1 MPDPFASFRE
11 ELADKY
17 AIEREIG
24 RGGMATVYL
33 AQDLK
38 HDRQVAVKVLL
49 PELSTSLG
57 TQRFLREVKIA
68 AGLQHPHILPIY
80 DSGEAAGLL
89 YYVMPY
95 VEGHTLRDR
104 LDRETQLPIDES
116 LQIIRDVAN
125 ALSYAHKRGIV
136 HRDIKPEN
144 ILISEGYPVVAD
156 FGIARALSEAGGDK
170 LTQTGVAIGTPA
182 YMSPEQV
189 REGAQVDGRSD
200 LYSLGCVLY
209 EMLAGQPP
217 FTGATPQVIMARHAL
232 DPVPPLRTVRG
243 TVPESVE
250 RAVAQS
256 LAKVP
261 ADRFTSGEQLIQA
274 LSTQLGVER
283 LDLATPPTGEVA
295 PSFFS
300 ELRRRRVYHAAVIYL
315 VIGLGI
321 VEAADVTFPVLG
333 LPDWMMTLVV
343 VSVLLGFPV
352 TLVVSWMFDLTSK
365 GFRRTSP
372 WGMRGVTVMP
382 PSTRGTG
389 FQSPP
394 GTGVVSPPPATFEHV
409 PAGTTLRIT
418 PDLDRVEEVPA
429 TPPYGAPVAGPV
441 VKEPSALLTSKVGL
455 TSLLALAFFFNWVET
470 ALETRIAGDS
480 ALVTE
485 IRHQTAHAVHWL
497 EANLSFEYHDVT
509 NSIAT
514 IGYSSSYFVLFPLLL
529 VAVGM
534 ALARRP
540 DIRPFRVFSL
550 AVLIN
555 YALCLPF
562 FVLFPIPE
570 RWAYSE
576 SGAML
581 LSDKW
586 SSQLIEA
593 FRPISGLDNCFP
605 SFHVS
610 LTVVIILVALLYRL
624 RLRYSVLALGATVIL
639 STFVLGIHW
648 IADIIAGLAVGALS
662 VMLALRLDH
671 KIPDDVWQFMDIGL
685 GDTGP
690 TPDG

>member
-1 MPDPFASFRE
+1 MPDPFAQFRE

-38 HDRQVAVKVLL
+38 HDRRVAVKVLL

-95 VEGHTLRDR
+95 VEGLTLRQR

-116 LQIIRDVAN
+116 LQIVRDVAN

-156 FGIARALSEAGGDK
+156 FGIARALTEAGGDR

-250 RAVAQS
+250 RAVARS

-261 ADRFTSGEQLIQA
+261 ADRFTSGEQLILA
-274 LSTQLGVER
+274 LVTQPGLEK
-283 LDLATPPTGEVA
+283 LALATPPTGESA
-295 PSFFS
+295 PSLFS
-300 ELRRRRVYHAAVIYL
+300 ELRRRRVYHTAALYV

-321 VEAADVTFPVLG
+321 LEAASITFPQLG
-333 LPDWMMTLVV
+333 LPPWMLTLVV
-343 VSVLLGFPV
+343 VGALLGFPV
-352 TLVVSWMFDLTSK
+352 ALVLAWMYDLTLQ
-365 GFRRTSP
+365 GLRRTGPAQMMS
-372 WGMRGVTVMP
+372 TP
-382 PSTRGTG
+382 PTYLGTR
-389 FQSPP
+389 SPP
-394 GTGVVSPPPATFEHV
+394 GAGVASPPPGTLGQTA
-409 PAGTTLRIT
+409 AGTTLRIT
-418 PDLDRVEEVPA
+418 PDLERVEEVPT
-429 TPPYGAPVAGPV
+429 TPTYGVPAAPVVRETSP
-441 VKEPSALLTSKVGL
+441 LLTSKVGL
-455 TSLLALAFFFNWVET
+455 TSLLALAFFVNWAET
-470 ALETRIAGDS
+470 MLETRIAGNS
-480 ALVTE
+480 AAVTE
-485 IRHQTAHAVHWL
+485 LRHQTAHAIHWL

-514 IGYSSSYFVLFPLLL
+514 IGYSSSYFILFPLLL
-529 VAVGM
+529 IAVGI

-562 FVLFPIPE
+562 FILFPVPE

-610 LTVVIILVALLYRL
+610 MTVVLILVAVLYRM
-624 RLRYSVLALGATVIL
+624 RLRYGVLALGATVIL

-648 IADIIAGLAVGALS
+648 IADIIAGLAVGMLS

-671 KIPDDVWQFMDIGL
+671 RIPDDAWQFVDIAL
-685 GDTGP
+685 EDTGP
-690 TPDG
+690 TPDV

>member
-1 MPDPFASFRE
+1 
-11 ELADKY
+11 
-17 AIEREIG
+17 
-24 RGGMATVYL
+24 
-33 AQDLK
+33 
-38 HDRQVAVKVLL
+38 
-49 PELSTSLG
+49 
-57 TQRFLREVKIA
+57 
-68 AGLQHPHILPIY
+68 
-80 DSGEAAGLL
+80 
-89 YYVMPY
+89 
-95 VEGHTLRDR
+95 
-104 LDRETQLPIDES
+104 
-116 LQIIRDVAN
+116 VAN

-156 FGIARALSEAGGDK
+156 FGIARALSEAGGNK

-189 REGAQVDGRSD
+189 SEGAQVDGRSD

-250 RAVAQS
+250 RAVAQT

-261 ADRFTSGEQLIQA
+261 ADRFTSGEQLILA
-274 LSTQLGVER
+274 LSMQPGMER
-283 LDLATPPTGEVA
+283 LDLATPLTGGVA

-300 ELRRRRVYHAAVIYL
+300 ELRRRRVYHAAIIYL

-321 VEAADVTFPVLG
+321 VEAADITFPVLG
-333 LPDWMMTLVV
+333 LPDWMMNLVV
-343 VSVLLGFPV
+343 VGALFGFPV
-352 TLVVSWMFDLTSK
+352 TLVVSWMYDLTSK

-372 WGMRGVTVMP
+372 WGITATP
-382 PSTRGTG
+382 PGTLGTG
-389 FQSPP
+389 YRSPLGTGYPSPP
-394 GTGVVSPPPATFEHV
+394 GTGAASPPPSTFEQV
-409 PAGTTLRIT
+409 PVGTTARIT
-418 PDLDRVEEVPA
+418 PDLDRLQEIPA
-429 TPPYGAPVAGPV
+429 TPPYGAAAAPV

-455 TSLLALAFFFNWVET
+455 TSLLALAFFVNWLET
-470 ALETRIAGDS
+470 TLETRIAGSS
-480 ALVTE
+480 AAVTE
-485 IRHQTAHAVHWL
+485 LRHHAANAIHWL
-497 EANLSFEYHDVT
+497 EGNLSFEYHDVT

-514 IGYSSSYFVLFPLLL
+514 IGYSSSYFILFPVLLI
-529 VAVGM
+529 VVGIV
-534 ALARRP
+534 LARRP
-540 DIRPFRVFSL
+540 EIRPFRVFSL
-550 AVLIN
+550 SVLIN

-562 FVLFPIPE
+562 FILFPVPE

-648 IADIIAGLAVGALS
+648 IADVIAGLAVGALS
-662 VMLALRLDH
+662 VMLALRIDH
-671 KIPDDVWQFMDIGL
+671 RIPDDVWQFMDIAL
-685 GDTGP
+685 EDAGP
-690 TPDG
+690 THDG

>member
-1 MPDPFASFRE
+1 MTVMPDPIDQFRE
-11 ELADKY
+11 ELADRY

-57 TQRFLREVKIA
+57 AQRFLREVKIA

-95 VEGHTLRDR
+95 VEGHTLRER
-104 LDRETQLPIDES
+104 LDRETQLPIDEALTIVS
-116 LQIIRDVAN
+116 DVAN

-156 FGIARALSEAGGDK
+156 FGIARALTEAGGDK
-170 LTQTGVAIGTPA
+170 LTQTGVTIGTPA

-243 TVPESVE
+243 TVPETVE
-250 RAVAQS
+250 RAVARS

-274 LSTQLGVER
+274 ISLRGLER
-283 LDLATPPTGEVA
+283 PDLAAGPTAETG

-300 ELRRRRVYHAAVIYL
+300 ELKRRRVYHTAVLYV

-333 LPDWMMTLVV
+333 LPPWMMSLVV
-343 VSVLLGFPV
+343 LGTLLGFPLA
-352 TLVVSWMFDLTSK
+352 LVLAWMYDLTFQ
-365 GFRRTSP
+365 GLRRTGP
-372 WGMRGVTVMP
+372 MGMTGTP
-382 PSTRGTG
+382 PPALGTGGPSTRG
-389 FQSPP
+389 S
-394 GTGVVSPPPATFEHV
+394 GTVSTTPATADQLPV
-409 PAGTTLRIT
+409 GTTVRIT
-418 PDLDRVEEVPA
+418 PDLERVEERPL
-429 TPPYGAPVAGPV
+429 TPPYGAAAAPI

-455 TSLLALAFFFNWVET
+455 TSLLALAFFINWLET
-470 ALETRIAGDS
+470 TLETRIAGNS
-480 ALVTE
+480 AAVMEL
-485 IRHQTAHAVHWL
+485 RHQTAHAIHWL

-514 IGYSSSYFVLFPLLL
+514 IGYSSSYFVLFPLIII
-529 VAVGM
+529 AVGI

-540 DIRPFRVFSL
+540 GIRPFRVLSL

-562 FVLFPIPE
+562 FILFPVPE

-610 LTVVIILVALLYRL
+610 LTVVIVLLAVLYGMRL
-624 RLRYSVLALGATVIL
+624 RWSISALGATIIL

-648 IADIIAGLAVGALS
+648 IADIIAGMAAGALS

-671 KIPDDVWQFMDIGL
+671 RIPDDSWQFMDISL
-685 GDTGP
+685 DDTGP
-690 TPDG
+690 APGG

>member
-1 MPDPFASFRE
+1 MPDPFDQFRK

-17 AIEREIG
+17 AIQREIG

-38 HDRQVAVKVLL
+38 HDRRVAVKVLL

-95 VEGHTLRDR
+95 VEGHTLRER

-116 LQIIRDVAN
+116 LQIIRNVAN

-156 FGIARALSEAGGDK
+156 FGIARALTEAGGDK

-189 REGAQVDGRSD
+189 SEGAQVDGRSD

-250 RAVAQS
+250 RAVARS
-256 LAKVP
+256 LSKVP
-261 ADRFTSGEQLIQA
+261 ADRFTSGEQLILA
-274 LSTQLGVER
+274 LTTQPGIER
-283 LDLATPPTGEVA
+283 PDLATPPTGEVA

-300 ELRRRRVYHAAVIYL
+300 ELKRRRVYQTAILYV
-315 VIGLGI
+315 VVGFGI
-321 VEAADVTFPVLG
+321 VEAADITFPVLG
-333 LPDWMMTLVV
+333 LPPWMLTLVV
-343 VSVLLGFPV
+343 VGTLLGFPLA
-352 TLVVSWMFDLTSK
+352 LVLAWMYDLTFQ
-365 GFRRTSP
+365 GLRRTGPARLSSSP
-372 WGMRGVTVMP
+372 PGALG
-382 PSTRGTG
+382 TRVP
-389 FQSPP
+389 SPP
-394 GTGVVSPPPATFEHV
+394 GTGVASPPPSTPEHV
-409 PAGTTLRIT
+409 PAGTTVRIT
-418 PDLDRVEEVPA
+418 PDLERVEEVPA
-429 TPPYGAPVAGPV
+429 TPPYGAPAAGPPIQ
-441 VKEPSALLTSKVGL
+441 EPSPLITSKVGL
-455 TSLLALAFFFNWVET
+455 TSLLALAFFVNW
-470 ALETRIAGDS
+470 LETTLEARIAGDS
-480 ALVTE
+480 AFVTE
-485 IRHQTAHAVHWL
+485 LRHQTAHAIHWL

-514 IGYSSSYFVLFPLLL
+514 IGYSSSYFILFPLLL
-529 VAVGM
+529 VAVGVV
-534 ALARRP
+534 LARRP
-540 DIRPFRVFSL
+540 GIRPFRVFSF

-555 YALCLPF
+555 YAVCLPF
-562 FVLFPIPE
+562 FILFPVPE

-624 RLRYSVLALGATVIL
+624 RLRWSVAALGATIVL

-648 IADIIAGLAVGALS
+648 IADIVAGLAVGVLS
-662 VMLALRLDH
+662 VMLALRFDH
-671 KIPDDVWQFMDIGL
+671 RIPDDIWRFVDIAL
-685 GDTGP
+685 EDTGP
-690 TPDG
+690 TPNA

>member
-1 MPDPFASFRE
+1 MSDLFDQFQT
-11 ELADKY
+11 ELADRY
-17 AIEREIG
+17 AVEGEIG

-33 AQDLK
+33 AQDLR
-38 HDRQVAVKVLL
+38 HDRRVAVKVLL

-95 VEGHTLRDR
+95 VEGQTLRDR
-104 LDRETQLPIDES
+104 LERETQLPIGDA

-125 ALSYAHKRGIV
+125 ALSFAHKRGIV

-144 ILISEGYPVVAD
+144 ILISEGYAVVAD
-156 FGIARALSEAGGDK
+156 FGIARALTEAGGDK

-189 REGAQVDGRSD
+189 KEGAHVDGRSD

-232 DPVPPLRTVRG
+232 DPVPPLRTVRS

-250 RAVAQS
+250 WAVART

-261 ADRFTSGEQLIQA
+261 ADRFTSSEELIQA
-274 LSTQLGVER
+274 LTAAIEAPGLT
-283 LDLATPPTGEVA
+283 TPPTGELV

-300 ELRRRRVYHAAVIYL
+300 ELRRRRVYQAAILYVA
-315 VIGLGI
+315 IGFGV
-321 VEAADVTFPVLG
+321 VEAADITFEVLG
-333 LPDWMMTLVV
+333 FPDWMMTLVV
-343 VSVLLGFPV
+343 IGALLGFPAA
-352 TLVVSWMFDLTSK
+352 LVMAWMYDLTRH
-365 GFRRTSP
+365 GLRRTSP
-372 WGMRGVTVMP
+372 WGLTPPDTLRTRGVSLP
-382 PSTRGTG
+382 RAGL
-389 FQSPP
+389 
-394 GTGVVSPPPATFEHV
+394 VSPPPATIDQVFT
-409 PAGTTLRIT
+409 GTTVRVT
-418 PDLDRVEEVPA
+418 PDLDRVAERPT
-429 TPPYGAPVAGPV
+429 TPLYGEAAVAPVAM
-441 VKEPSALLTSKVGL
+441 KEPSPLLTSKIGL
-455 TSLLALAFFFNWVET
+455 TSLLALAFFVNWLET
-470 ALETRIAGDS
+470 TLETRLGADS
-480 ALVTE
+480 ALVSDL
-485 IRHQTAHAVHWL
+485 RHHMAYAVHWF
-497 EANLSFEYHDVT
+497 EGHLSFEYHDVT

-514 IGYSSSYFVLFPLLL
+514 IGYSSSYFFLFPLLL
-529 VAVGM
+529 IGVGL

-540 DIRPFRVFSL
+540 DIRAYRVFSL
-550 AVLIN
+550 AVLID
-555 YALCLPF
+555 YALSLPF
-562 FVLFPIPE
+562 FIFFPIPE

-593 FRPISGLDNCFP
+593 VRPISGLDNCFP

-610 LTVVIILVALLYRL
+610 LTVVVVLLALLYGL
-624 RLRYSVLALGATVIL
+624 RLRWSIVALGATVVL

-648 IADIIAGLAVGALS
+648 IADVIAGLALGVLS
-662 VMLALRLDH
+662 VMLALRVDNR
-671 KIPDDVWQFMDIGL
+671 IPEDVWQFVDIPFEG
-685 GDTGP
+685 TGP
-690 TPDG
+690 APE

>member
-1 MPDPFASFRE
+1 MPDPFDQLRE
-11 ELADKY
+11 ELAETY

-38 HDRQVAVKVLL
+38 HDRRVAVKVLL

-95 VEGHTLRDR
+95 VEGHTLRER
-104 LDRETQLPIDES
+104 LERETQLPIDES
-116 LQIIRDVAN
+116 LQIVRDVAN

-156 FGIARALSEAGGDK
+156 FGIARALTEAGGDK

-274 LSTQLGVER
+274 IATQPGIAR
-283 LDLATPPTGEVA
+283 PDLATPPTGEAV

-300 ELRRRRVYHAAVIYL
+300 ELRRRRVYHTAILYV
-315 VIGLGI
+315 VIGLG
-321 VEAADVTFPVLG
+321 VFEAADTAFPVLG
-333 LPDWMMTLVV
+333 LPPWMMTLVV
-343 VSVLLGFPV
+343 LGTLLGFPFA
-352 TLVVSWMFDLTSK
+352 LVMAWMYDLTSK
-365 GFRRTSP
+365 GLRRTSP
-372 WGMRGVTVMP
+372 MGFSVT
-382 PSTRGTG
+382 
-389 FQSPP
+389 PP
-394 GTGVVSPPPATFEHV
+394 GTLSTGVVSPPPSTFEQV
-409 PAGTTLRIT
+409 PAGTTVRIT
-418 PDLDRVEEVPA
+418 PDLDRVGERPA
-429 TPPYGAPVAGPV
+429 TPPYGAPAAAPP

-455 TSLLALAFFFNWVET
+455 TSLLALAFFANWLET
-470 ALETRIAGDS
+470 SLETRIAGSS
-480 ALVTE
+480 AAVMEL
-485 IRHQTAHAVHWL
+485 RHQTAHAIHWL

-514 IGYSSSYFVLFPLLL
+514 VGYSSSYFILFPLLL
-529 VAVGM
+529 VAVGV

-540 DIRPFRVFSL
+540 EIRPFRVFSV

-562 FVLFPIPE
+562 FILFPVPE

-610 LTVVIILVALLYRL
+610 LTVVIVLLALLYGL
-624 RLRYSVLALGATVIL
+624 RLRWSVFALGTTIIL

-671 KIPDDVWQFMDIGL
+671 RIPDDVWRFVDIPL
-685 GDTGP
+685 EDTGP
-690 TPDG
+690 APE

>member
-1 MPDPFASFRE
+1 MPDPFDQFRE
-11 ELADKY
+11 ELADRY

-38 HDRQVAVKVLL
+38 HDRRVAVKVLL

-95 VEGHTLRDR
+95 VEGDTLRER

-116 LQIIRDVAN
+116 LQIIRNVAN

-243 TVPESVE
+243 TVPESLE
-250 RAVAQS
+250 RAVART

-261 ADRFTSGEQLIQA
+261 ADRFTSGEQLIRA
-274 LSTQLGVER
+274 LATLPGVETA
-283 LDLATPPTGEVA
+283 DLTTPPTGEAA

-300 ELRRRRVYHAAVIYL
+300 ELSRRRVYHTAVLY
-315 VIGLGI
+315 VAIGLGL

-333 LPDWMMTLVV
+333 LPPWMMTLVV
-343 VSVLLGFPV
+343 IGTLLGFPV
-352 TLVVSWMFDLTSK
+352 ALVLAWMYDLTSR
-365 GFRRTSP
+365 GLRRTSP
-372 WGMRGVTVMP
+372 MG
-382 PSTRGTG
+382 
-389 FQSPP
+389 SP
-394 GTGVVSPPPATFEHV
+394 VSPPPNLGTPMVSPPPPSIEQIPV
-409 PAGTTLRIT
+409 GTTVRMT
-418 PDLDRVEEVPA
+418 PDFARVEERRP
-429 TPPYGAPVAGPV
+429 TPPYDAAAAAPV

-455 TSLLALAFFFNWVET
+455 TSLLALAFFVNW
-470 ALETRIAGDS
+470 LETTLEVRIAGNS
-480 ALVTE
+480 AAVTE
-485 IRHQTAHAVHWL
+485 LRHQTAHAIHWL

-529 VAVGM
+529 IAVGV

-540 DIRPFRVFSL
+540 EIRPFRVFSL
-550 AVLIN
+550 SVLIN

-562 FVLFPIPE
+562 YILFPVPE

-610 LTVVIILVALLYRL
+610 LAVALVLLAVLYRL
-624 RLRYSVLALGATVIL
+624 RLRWSILCLGTTIVL

-662 VMLALRLDH
+662 VMLALRIDH
-671 KIPDDVWQFMDIGL
+671 GIPGDFWQFVDIPL
-685 GDTGP
+685 ADTEPGS
-690 TPDG
+690 DS

>member
-1 MPDPFASFRE
+1 MPDPFAQFRE
-11 ELADKY
+11 EIADKY
-17 AIEREIG
+17 AVEREIG
-24 RGGMATVYL
+24 RGGMAIVYL

-116 LQIIRDVAN
+116 LQIVRDVAN

-156 FGIARALSEAGGDK
+156 FGIARALTEAGGDK

-261 ADRFTSGEQLIQA
+261 ADRFTSGEQMIQA
-274 LSTQLGVER
+274 MATQPGIIGP
-283 LDLATPPTGEVA
+283 DLATPPTGA
-295 PSFFS
+295 SAASFFS
-300 ELRRRRVYHAAVIYL
+300 ELRRRRVYHTAVVYV

-321 VEAADVTFPVLG
+321 LEAASITFPQLG
-333 LPDWMMTLVV
+333 LPPWMMTLVV
-343 VSVLLGFPV
+343 LVALLGFPV
-352 TLVVSWMFDLTSK
+352 TLVISWMYDLTSK

-372 WGMRGVTVMP
+372 WGVTVSP
-382 PSTRGTG
+382 PGTIGTG
-389 FQSPP
+389 FPSPP
-394 GTGVVSPPPATFEHV
+394 GTGVVSPPPSTLEHI
-409 PAGTTLRIT
+409 PAGTTAPIT
-418 PDLDRVEEVPA
+418 PDLGRVEEVSA
-429 TPPYGAPVAGPV
+429 TLPYGGPPAPLAGPV

-455 TSLLALAFFFNWVET
+455 TSLLALAFFVNWLET
-470 ALETRIAGDS
+470 TLETRLGGDS
-480 ALVTE
+480 AFITE

-514 IGYSSSYFVLFPLLL
+514 IGYSSSYFILFPLLL
-529 VAVGM
+529 IAVGI

-540 DIRPFRVFSL
+540 QIRPFRVFSL
-550 AVLIN
+550 AVFIN

-562 FVLFPIPE
+562 FILFPIPE

-610 LTVVIILVALLYRL
+610 LTVVIVLVAMLYGMRL
-624 RLRYSVLALGATVIL
+624 RWSVLALGGTIVL

-662 VMLALRLDH
+662 VMLALRIDH
-671 KIPDDVWQFMDIGL
+671 RIPEDVWQFMDIAL
-685 GDTGP
+685 EDTGQ
-690 TPDG
+690 TPER

>member
-1 MPDPFASFRE
+1 MPDPFDQFRE
-11 ELADKY
+11 KLADHY

-38 HDRQVAVKVLL
+38 HDRRVAVKVLL

-95 VEGHTLRDR
+95 VEGHTLRER
-104 LDRETQLPIDES
+104 LERETQLPIDES
-116 LQIIRDVAN
+116 LQIVRDVAN

-156 FGIARALSEAGGDK
+156 FGIARALTEAGGDK

-189 REGAQVDGRSD
+189 SEGARVDGRSD

-250 RAVAQS
+250 RAVTRS

-274 LSTQLGVER
+274 IATQPGIER
-283 LDLATPPTGEVA
+283 FDLVAPPTGETA

-300 ELRRRRVYHAAVIYL
+300 ELRRRRVYHTAVLYV
-315 VIGLGI
+315 VIGFGI
-321 VEAADVTFPVLG
+321 VEAAGNTFPVLG

-343 VSVLLGFPV
+343 LGTLLGFPLA
-352 TLVVSWMFDLTSK
+352 LVLAWMYDLTSK
-365 GFRRTSP
+365 GLRRTSP
-372 WGMRGVTVMP
+372 IGLTVTP
-382 PSTRGTG
+382 AGTL
-389 FQSPP
+389 
-394 GTGVVSPPPATFEHV
+394 GTGVVSPPPSTFEQV
-409 PAGTTLRIT
+409 PAGTTARIT
-418 PDLDRVEEVPA
+418 PDLDRVEERPA
-429 TPPYGAPVAGPV
+429 TPPYGAPAAAPV

-455 TSLLALAFFFNWVET
+455 TSLLALAFFVNWLET
-470 ALETRIAGDS
+470 TLETRIAGSS
-480 ALVTE
+480 AVVNEL
-485 IRHQTAHAVHWL
+485 RHQTAHAIHWL

-514 IGYSSSYFVLFPLLL
+514 IGYSSSYFILFPLLL
-529 VAVGM
+529 VAVGV

-540 DIRPFRVFSL
+540 EIRPFRVFSV

-562 FVLFPIPE
+562 FILFPVPE
-570 RWAYSE
+570 RWAYSD

-586 SSQLIEA
+586 SSQLIGV

-610 LTVVIILVALLYRL
+610 LTVVMVLLAVLYGL
-624 RLRYSVLALGATVIL
+624 RLRWSVSALGATIIL

-671 KIPDDVWQFMDIGL
+671 RIPDDVWRFVDIPL
-685 GDTGP
+685 EHTGP
-690 TPDG
+690 APD

>member
-1 MPDPFASFRE
+1 MPDPFAPFRE
-11 ELADKY
+11 ELADTY

-68 AGLQHPHILPIY
+68 AGLQHPHVLPIY

-144 ILISEGYPVVAD
+144 ILISEGYAVVAD

-274 LSTQLGVER
+274 LSTQLGMER
-283 LDLATPPTGEVA
+283 LDLSTPPTGDVA

-300 ELRRRRVYHAAVIYL
+300 ELRRRRVYHAAIIYL

-333 LPDWMMTLVV
+333 FPDWMMTLVV
-343 VSVLLGFPV
+343 VGVLLGFPV
-352 TLVVSWMFDLTSK
+352 TLVISWMYDLTSR

-372 WGMRGVTVMP
+372 WGVTVTP
-382 PSTRGTG
+382 PGTRGTG
-389 FQSPP
+389 FPSPP
-394 GTGVVSPPPATFEHV
+394 GTGVVSPPPATPEHV

-418 PDLDRVEEVPA
+418 PDLDRVGEVPA
-429 TPPYGAPVAGPV
+429 TPPYGAPAAGPV

-455 TSLLALAFFFNWVET
+455 TSLLALAFFVNWVET
-470 ALETRIAGDS
+470 TLETRITGDL
-480 ALVTE
+480 AFITE

-514 IGYSSSYFVLFPLLL
+514 IGYSSAYFVLFPLLL
-529 VAVGM
+529 VAVGI

-562 FVLFPIPE
+562 FILFPVPE

-586 SSQLIEA
+586 SSQFIEA

-610 LTVVIILVALLYRL
+610 VTVVIILVAVLYRL
-624 RLRYSVLALGATVIL
+624 RLRYSVLALGTTVIL

>member
-1 MPDPFASFRE
+1 MPDPFAQFRE

-38 HDRQVAVKVLL
+38 HDRRVAVKVLL

-95 VEGHTLRDR
+95 VEGHTLRVR

-116 LQIIRDVAN
+116 LQIVRDVAN

-189 REGAQVDGRSD
+189 SEGAQVDGRSD

-250 RAVAQS
+250 RAVARS

-261 ADRFTSGEQLIQA
+261 ADRFTSGEQLILA
-274 LSTQLGVER
+274 LSTQPGIER
-283 LDLATPPTGEVA
+283 LDLATPPTGDVA

-300 ELRRRRVYHAAVIYL
+300 ELRRRRVYHTAALYV

-321 VEAADVTFPVLG
+321 LEAASITFPQLG
-333 LPDWMMTLVV
+333 LPSWMMTLVV
-343 VSVLLGFPV
+343 VGALIGLPV
-352 TLVVSWMFDLTSK
+352 TLVVSWMYDLTSK

-372 WGMRGVTVMP
+372 WGVTATP
-382 PSTRGTG
+382 PGTLGTG
-389 FQSPP
+389 FASPP
-394 GTGVVSPPPATFEHV
+394 GTGVMSPPPATLEGA
-409 PAGTTLRIT
+409 PAGTTVRIT
-418 PDLDRVEEVPA
+418 PDLYRVEERPA
-429 TPPYGAPVAGPV
+429 TPPYGAPAAGPV

-455 TSLLALAFFFNWVET
+455 TSLLAVAFFFSWLET
-470 ALETRIAGDS
+470 TLETRIAGSS
-480 ALVTE
+480 AAVTE
-485 IRHQTAHAVHWL
+485 LRHQTAHAIHWL

-514 IGYSSSYFVLFPLLL
+514 IGYSSSYFILFPLLL
-529 VAVGM
+529 IVVGV

-540 DIRPFRVFSL
+540 EIRPFRVFSL
-550 AVLIN
+550 AVLVN

-562 FVLFPIPE
+562 FILFPVPE

-610 LTVVIILVALLYRL
+610 LTVVIILVAVLYGL

-648 IADIIAGLAVGALS
+648 IADVIAGLAVGALS
-662 VMLALRLDH
+662 VMLALRFDH
-671 KIPDDVWQFMDIGL
+671 RIPDDIWQFVDIAL
-685 GDTGP
+685 EDTGP
-690 TPDG
+690 TPDV